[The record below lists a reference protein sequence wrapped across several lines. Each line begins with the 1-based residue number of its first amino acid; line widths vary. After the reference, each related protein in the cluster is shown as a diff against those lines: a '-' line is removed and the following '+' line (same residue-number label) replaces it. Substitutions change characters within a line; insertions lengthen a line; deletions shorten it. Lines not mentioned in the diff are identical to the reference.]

1 MTSIQA
7 SNALHSLCFRPG
19 SRSWLNSFGI
29 EVYYPTHT
37 FAAISLRLAA
47 IMALSPFDA
56 PPPAAGAAAA
66 FLLTAAAAAGFFGR
80 AFSFAAAAAVVVT
93 LFHPFASSRVSS
105 SKFLSTFST

>member
-1 MTSIQA
+1 MRYTI
-7 SNALHSLCFRPG
+7 
-19 SRSWLNSFGI
+19 
-29 EVYYPTHT
+29 THTRT

-66 FLLTAAAAAGFFGR
+66 FLLTAAAAGFFGR
-80 AFSFAAAAAVVVT
+80 AFSFAAAVAVVVA